1 MSADAAPPEWSASPV
16 WRRARLRRALRA
28 ALPTLGLAAVL
39 AVGCVAWVEA
49 RAEAALYAVGTDTQV
64 EQQNTDG
71 EAIFIAMVSPAASEA
86 ADVTLAEA
94 RRVEGSL
101 PWAVA
106 LGALALLATWAGAA
120 RPGAPG
126 ARSAQA
132 LAVR

>member
-1 MSADAAPPEWSASPV
+1 MSADAAPIDWSASPV

-28 ALPTLGLAAVL
+28 ALPTLVVAAVV
-39 AVGCVAWVEA
+39 AVGCVGWVEA
-49 RAEAALYAVGTDTQV
+49 RAEAALYAVGTNTEV

-71 EAIFIAMVSPAASEA
+71 EAIFIATASPAASEA

-94 RRVEGSL
+94 RRIEGSL

-106 LGALALLATWAGAA
+106 LGALALLAAWAGAA
-120 RPGAPG
+120 RPGASG
-126 ARSAQA
+126 ARPAQA